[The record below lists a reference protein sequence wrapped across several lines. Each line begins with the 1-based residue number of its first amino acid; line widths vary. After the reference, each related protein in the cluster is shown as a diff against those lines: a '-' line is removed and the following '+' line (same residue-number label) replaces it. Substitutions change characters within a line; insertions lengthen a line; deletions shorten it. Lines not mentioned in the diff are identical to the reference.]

1 MLFRAVFKYNDPN
14 GNLIWDGMKA
24 YDYDC
29 ANQLTRVTVTNA
41 VKVEYAYDGFGRRRI
56 RQEYRWSAGGWTNT
70 SETRYVYDGMTV
82 LQERDGNNHPLVT
95 YTRGLD
101 LSGTSQGAG
110 GIGGLLARSDTNG
123 DAFYHADGNGN
134 ITMLINAEGT
144 KLAQYLYDSF
154 GNPLGMW
161 GTLAAANTYRFS
173 SKEIDRSTGLYYF
186 GYRYY
191 EPNFQRW
198 LNPDPLGETFDLNMY
213 RFVYNAPLNWVDV
226 YGLWPTGAMGSE
238 NVHGNSINR
247 MLSNLPESERAIVR
261 SEQVEADVNQSSEF
275 SYRHAMRDAIKKQSP
290 SEARAV
296 ANDFVRGRLESAR
309 CAERNGNHIDAL
321 KRLGDA
327 IHALQ
332 DSTSP
337 KHNGFQPWDGK
348 THSLAA
354 AQHGLGEDFDPGAGS
369 QLDQATKDAYDYF
382 TGTKSMPRDF
392 FIYKADQDTKTYSMP
407 NPL

>member
-1 MLFRAVFKYNDPN
+1 MQSEVTNQ
-14 GNLIWDGMKA
+14 NLI
-24 YDYDC
+24 
-29 ANQLTRVTVTNA
+29 RVTVTNA

-70 SETRYVYDGMTV
+70 SETRYVYDGMAV

-123 DAFYHADGNGN
+123 HAFYHADGNGN

-198 LNPDPLGETFDLNMY
+198 LNPDPIGERGGINLYGYVGNDPISRIDPLGL
-213 RFVYNAPLNWVDV
+213 YNPIS
-226 YGLWPTGAMGSE
+226 GPGGSMGS
-238 NVHGNSINR
+238 GAGLADPS
-247 MLSNLPESERAIVR
+247 LYLPLQFQPSKNA
-261 SEQVEADVNQSSEF
+261 A
-275 SYRHAMRDAIKKQSP
+275 SP
-290 SEARAV
+290 SGCPQGVNNNSPFLLAGMV
-296 ANDFVRGRLESAR
+296 Q
-309 CAERNGNHIDAL
+309 AE
-321 KRLGDA
+321 
-327 IHALQ
+327 
-332 DSTSP
+332 
-337 KHNGFQPWDGK
+337 
-348 THSLAA
+348 
-354 AQHGLGEDFDPGAGS
+354 
-369 QLDQATKDAYDYF
+369 KDYWA
-382 TGTKSMPRDF
+382 
-392 FIYKADQDTKTYSMP
+392 YKALYEMGYSGNFMAIQADSFS
-407 NPL
+407 